1 MLITVNN
8 EQLVNKIMLY
18 SSDDILEYVQ
28 KSYMYN
34 NQWFGNYVWLLHAQL

>member
-34 NQWFGNYVWLLHAQL
+34 NQ